1 MFAMKTGMKASLII
15 ITLTLVAC
23 LIVLRPRP
31 DEPVA
36 ANVSDTSRGPSFE
49 VHVMKP
55 RIARPFFG
63 ILPTKLKA
71 KIFGGGDLR
80 FDQASPGAKFG
91 SVGHNRLEL
100 TQLAG
105 TSSLRP
111 TAKGESLLGRA
122 SYSRWSS
129 RKGNGGCFA
138 DPQIEPTDISI
149 PPRGQAPTSS
159 TVTSWSSS
167 QPAQI
172 PRRGG
177 SSNGH
182 QRHSPSV
189 GVSRTYHTGS
199 IATEESIVRLID

>member
-1 MFAMKTGMKASLII
+1 MKTGMKASLII

-100 TQLAG
+100 TAVGWDLFIETDSEGRVTSGTRLVFEMELAERQRRLLCRPADRAYGYLDTTTRAGSDELDGHFLVQLA
-105 TSSLRP
+105 TCAD
-111 TAKGESLLGRA
+111 TETGRV
-122 SYSRWSS
+122 
-129 RKGNGGCFA
+129 
-138 DPQIEPTDISI
+138 IEW
-149 PPRGQAPTSS
+149 PPAPLTVRGSFENLPHGLN
-159 TVTSWSSS
+159 
-167 QPAQI
+167 
-172 PRRGG
+172 RDRGV
-177 SSNGH
+177 N
-182 QRHSPSV
+182 SP
-189 GVSRTYHTGS
+189 
-199 IATEESIVRLID
+199 LD